1 MVLPLVKTIRFVER
15 PSLAV
20 LGEKLTKKF
29 GVPIRV
35 MATAEGLELTVDGDL
50 DQRDREKLDDLM
62 EKWGY
67 IEE

>member
-1 MVLPLVKTIRFVER
+1 MFDLVKIRFIEK

-20 LGEKLTKKF
+20 LGEKLSHKF

-35 MATAEGLELTVDGDL
+35 QRTREGLEFTIDGVL
-50 DQRDREKLDDLM
+50 EEGDREKLDDLM

-67 IEE
+67 LAE